1 MKLVTASEMREIDR
15 TAIERYGIPGPV
27 FMENAGRGAA
37 ETILRAMPELKDGQ
51 KVAIFSGPGNNG
63 GDGFVI
69 ARWLAER
76 GVLVTVY
83 ILTSPEKL
91 KGDALINYKIITH
104 LNIPV
109 IAVHNDQ
116 EWAGYQDQTASEN
129 VLFIDAIFG
138 TGLKGEVRG
147 VMATVINWLNGLRK
161 PVWSVDIPSGLDA
174 DTGRPLGT
182 AVKADVTITFGL
194 PKIGQI
200 VSPGPE
206 FTGSLKI
213 IDIGIPAKAV
223 EKNEI
228 RRELLGQ
235 DICPGWIL
243 PRPPDSH
250 KGTYGHVLI
259 IAGSPGKSGA
269 AILTCLGALRSGAGL
284 VTCGLPKSLNPV
296 FETKVTEAMSE
307 PLPETIDGTLSTAA
321 YDRIMELIENKK
333 VLAIGPGLSLH
344 PETQALIRRL
354 VAEADIPMVIDADAV
369 RSIKGYLHIL
379 KESINIRILT
389 PHPGEMGWLVGKKT
403 WEIQENRLS
412 MAEGLSKEYGV
423 YTVLKGAATLIAAP
437 NGETAVNSTG
447 GPALASGGMGDVLT
461 GMIAGFMAQGY
472 NPFRAACLG
481 VFCHGLAG
489 DRLSGQKKTS
499 GILATEV
506 AQAVPGILATLRTS
520 RDSIH
525 GQSDNH
531 HL

>member
-1 MKLVTASEMREIDR
+1 MKLVTASEMREIDI

-27 FMENAGRGAA
+27 LMENAGRGAA
-37 ETILRAMPELKDGQ
+37 ETILAARPELKDGQ

-76 GVLVTVY
+76 GVLITVY
-83 ILTSPEKL
+83 LLTSPEKL
-91 KGDALINYKIITH
+91 KGDALTNYRIIQH

-109 IAVHNDQ
+109 IAVPGDQ
-116 EWAGYQDQTASEN
+116 EWARYQDQAASEN
-129 VLFIDAIFG
+129 IFFIDAIFG

-147 VMATVINWLNGLRK
+147 VMATVINWLNKLKK
-161 PVWSVDIPSGLDA
+161 PAWSIDIPSGLDA
-174 DTGRPLGT
+174 DTGRPLGM
-182 AVKADVTITFGL
+182 AVRADCTITFGL

-206 FTGSLKI
+206 FTGPLKI
-213 IDIGIPAKAV
+213 MDIGIPARAV
-223 EKNEI
+223 EENKI
-228 RRELLGQ
+228 RRELL
-235 DICPGWIL
+235 DRNICHDWIL

-250 KGTYGHVLI
+250 KGTYGHVLV

-307 PLPETIDGTLSTAA
+307 PLSETIDGTLSTVA

-333 VLAIGPGLSLH
+333 VLVIGPGLSLH

-369 RSIKGYLHIL
+369 RAIKGYLHIL
-379 KESINIRILT
+379 KENINIRILT
-389 PHPGEMGWLVGKKT
+389 PHPGEMGWLVSKKT
-403 WEIQENRLS
+403 WEIQENRLA
-412 MAEGLSKEYGV
+412 MAEELSKEYGI

-437 NGETAVNSTG
+437 NGETAINSTG

-472 NPFRAACLG
+472 SPFRAACLG

-489 DRLSGQKKTS
+489 DKLSGQKKIS

-506 AQAVPGILATLRTS
+506 AQAIPGILAALRTPG
-520 RDSIH
+520 DNAH
-525 GQSDNH
+525 GQSDNR

>member
-1 MKLVTASEMREIDR
+1 MKLVTASEMREIDK

-27 FMENAGRGAA
+27 LMENAGRGAA
-37 ETILRAMPELKDGQ
+37 ETILTTKPELTYGQ

-69 ARWLAER
+69 ARCLAER
-76 GVLVTVY
+76 GALVAVY
-83 ILTSPEKL
+83 LLTSPEKL
-91 KGDALINYKIITH
+91 KGDALTNYKIITH

-109 IAVHNDQ
+109 IAVHSDQ
-116 EWAGYQDQTASEN
+116 EWAGYQDQAASEN

-259 IAGSPGKSGA
+259 IAGSPGKTGA

-307 PLPETIDGTLSTAA
+307 PLPETIDGALSTAA

-412 MAEGLSKEYGV
+412 MAEELSKEYGV

-461 GMIAGFMAQGY
+461 GTIAGFMAQGY

-489 DRLSGQKKTS
+489 DRLSGQKKIS

-506 AQAVPGILATLRTS
+506 AQAIPGILATLRTPG
-520 RDSIH
+520 DNAH

>member
-37 ETILRAMPELKDGQ
+37 ETILTARPELRYGQ

-69 ARWLAER
+69 ARCLAER
-76 GVLVTVY
+76 GVLVAVY
-83 ILTSPEKL
+83 LLTSPEKL
-91 KGDALINYKIITH
+91 KGDALTNYKVITH
-104 LNIPV
+104 LDIPV
-109 IAVHNDQ
+109 IAVPGDQ
-116 EWAGYQDQTASEN
+116 EWTRYQDRAASEN
-129 VLFIDAIFG
+129 IFFIDAIFG

-259 IAGSPGKSGA
+259 IAGSPGKTGA

-333 VLAIGPGLSLH
+333 ALVIGPVLSLH
-344 PETQALIRRL
+344 PETQTLIRRL

-389 PHPGEMGWLVGKKT
+389 
-403 WEIQENRLS
+403 
-412 MAEGLSKEYGV
+412 
-423 YTVLKGAATLIAAP
+423 
-437 NGETAVNSTG
+437 
-447 GPALASGGMGDVLT
+447 
-461 GMIAGFMAQGY
+461 
-472 NPFRAACLG
+472 
-481 VFCHGLAG
+481 
-489 DRLSGQKKTS
+489 
-499 GILATEV
+499 
-506 AQAVPGILATLRTS
+506 
-520 RDSIH
+520 
-525 GQSDNH
+525 
-531 HL
+531 